1 MMIMNIP
8 LSSVDLS
15 ERERNYVSDAMASG
29 WISATS
35 VYVDKAERAF
45 AGYCGVDECTLVP
58 NGTAALHLALM
69 SLDVRPGDEII
80 VPGMTFV
87 SPAAVVSRLGAIPVI
102 ADVEKVSWCIS
113 PVEIE
118 RLITE
123 KTKGIIAVDLL
134 GHPADYDVLRR
145 ICDER
150 RLFLVEDAAQ
160 AHGSKYKGHRTG
172 SLGDLSTFSF
182 FANKTFA
189 CGEGGAV
196 LSSNHEVISRARLLK
211 NHGMTKERPYWHEVV
226 GDNFR
231 LTGLQAAIL
240 LGQIERADEICQKKK
255 RIAALYREE
264 LSDFPGIEFRPSC
277 DWADV
282 VPWLEVIRVLPGAE
296 MTRDAL
302 VQKLRKQGVD
312 ARALWTPIV
321 DLPPYRKYSVGRNI
335 QTPLAKELL
344 GQALWLPTSSVMTD
358 EQVHDV
364 ARAVRA
370 AFQE

>member
-1 MMIMNIP
+1 MRIMNIP

-15 ERERNYVSDAMASG
+15 DRERNYVADAMASG

-35 VYVDKAERAF
+35 SYVDKAERAF
-45 AGYCGVDECTLVP
+45 ASYCGVDGCTLVP

-87 SPAAVVSRLGAIPVI
+87 SPVAVVARLGAIPVI
-102 ADVEKVSWCIS
+102 ADVEKTSWCIS
-113 PVEIE
+113 PREIE

-123 KTKGIIAVDLL
+123 RTKGIIAVDLL
-134 GHPADYDVLRR
+134 GHPADYDVLRH

-150 RLFLVEDAAQ
+150 KLFLVEDAAQ
-160 AHGSKYKGHRTG
+160 AHGSLYKGRRTG
-172 SLGDLSTFSF
+172 SLGDLATFSF

-196 LSSNHEVISRARLLK
+196 LSSNAEIIKRANLFK

-240 LGQIERADEICQKKK
+240 LGQIERAEEICRKKK
-255 RIAALYREE
+255 RIALLYRHE
-264 LSDFPGIEFRPSC
+264 LDDVSGIEFRPSC

-282 VPWLEVIRVLPGAE
+282 IPWLEVVRVLPDKK
-296 MTRDAL
+296 MTRDIL
-302 VQKLRKQGVD
+302 VEKLRCQGVD

-321 DLPPYRKYSVGRNI
+321 DLPPYQKYLVGRDI

-344 GQALWLPTSSVMTD
+344 SQVLWLPTSSAMTD
-358 EQVHDV
+358 EQVCVV
-364 ARAVRA
+364 AKAVRTVLCK
-370 AFQE
+370 